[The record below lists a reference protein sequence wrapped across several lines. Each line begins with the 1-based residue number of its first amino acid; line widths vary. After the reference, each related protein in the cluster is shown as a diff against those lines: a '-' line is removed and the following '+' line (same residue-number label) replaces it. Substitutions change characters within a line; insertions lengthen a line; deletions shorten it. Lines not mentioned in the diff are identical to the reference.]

1 MKHQPLC
8 LPRRSRGFTLMESVV
23 VVLVLAIAGVAITAM
38 QGKLFAG
45 SSTVKGM
52 QVSSRIMLEC
62 AEQVLAARRHAEDG
76 YAVVN
81 SGNGFGPTPS
91 GVNQCGGVPAL
102 PGYTIPTVT
111 ITEAF
116 AGPACPTS
124 FSCKTVTITQG
135 GLAPVTLMLVD
146 Y

>member
-1 MKHQPLC
+1 MKCPHSRR
-8 LPRRSRGFTLMESVV
+8 PRHLRGFTLMESVV
-23 VVLVLAIAGVAITAM
+23 VILVLAVAGVAITAM

-62 AEQVLAARRHAEDG
+62 AEEVLAARRHAEDG
-76 YAVVN
+76 YAIVTN
-81 SGNGFGPTPS
+81 NPLTGQALFDTNK
-91 GVNQCGGVPAL
+91 CGDVPAL
-102 PGYTIPTVT
+102 SDFTIPSVS
-111 ITEAF
+111 ITDF
-116 AGPACPTS
+116 TGPACPST

-135 GLAPVTLMLVD
+135 GLAPLTLMLVD